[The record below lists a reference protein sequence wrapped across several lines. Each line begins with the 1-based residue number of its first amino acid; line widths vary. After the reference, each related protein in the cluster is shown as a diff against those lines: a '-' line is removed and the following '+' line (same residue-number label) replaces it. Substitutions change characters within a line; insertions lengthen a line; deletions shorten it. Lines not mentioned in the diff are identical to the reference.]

1 MFNMTPF
8 KFMSPL
14 EIVYYYILGMGN
26 KRGVRKRGKCEP
38 KDRSYTEKTQPASE
52 KLHCVLTTSKTEISV
67 GIYT

>member
-38 KDRSYTEKTQPASE
+38 KDHIQRRRNQQVKSCIVSLQHRKP
-52 KLHCVLTTSKTEISV
+52 KFL
-67 GIYT
+67 

>member
-14 EIVYYYILGMGN
+14 EIVFPSYNEYYYILGMGN

-38 KDRSYTEKTQPASE
+38 KDHIQRRRNQQVKSCIVSLQHRKP
-52 KLHCVLTTSKTEISV
+52 KFL
-67 GIYT
+67 